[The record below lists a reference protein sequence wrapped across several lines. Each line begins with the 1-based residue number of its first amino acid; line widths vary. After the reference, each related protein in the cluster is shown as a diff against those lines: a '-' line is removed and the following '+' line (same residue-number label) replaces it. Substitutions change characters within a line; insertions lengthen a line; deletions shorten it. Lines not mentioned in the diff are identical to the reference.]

1 MDHKPYKQAP
11 TKEELFT
18 LEKEYKRGLA
28 MCSAKTLDRQMR
40 KVGVLNGELSTLDL
54 SRKPTMDLGL
64 LQGISTQSM
73 KLDKEMSRSVKNIL

>member
-1 MDHKPYKQAP
+1 
-11 TKEELFT
+11 
-18 LEKEYKRGLA
+18 

-40 KVGVLNGELSTLDL
+40 KVGVLNGELATLDL

-64 LQGISTQSM
+64 LQGISNQSM